1 VCLFIYFGIAG
12 KRSRRGKKETV
23 GEVRS
28 FCPPKNISNKNMIIE
43 YDVPIK
49 EILKYG
55 KKFKWKK
62 PSVCPCC
69 GDSVLWGH
77 GTVLC
82 FFMHIASG
90 LYLKRYRCNSCKCV
104 IKLKPAGFFKGFQT
118 PVNTIRQCIRDR
130 LDKRE
135 STPEVPRQNQ
145 DYWLRNLR
153 INIRAILGEEFKTRI
168 IDGFEQLLKLGGI
181 PVSCSFHIP

>member
-1 VCLFIYFGIAG
+1 
-12 KRSRRGKKETV
+12 
-23 GEVRS
+23 
-28 FCPPKNISNKNMIIE
+28 MIIE

-49 EILKYG
+49 GILKYG

-69 GDSVLWGH
+69 GDRVLWGH

-82 FFMHIASG
+82 FFTHVSSG
-90 LYLKRYRCNSCKCV
+90 LYLKRYRCNSCKSV

-130 LDKRE
+130 LDKKKNM
-135 STPEVPRQNQ
+135 PDVPRQNQ
-145 DYWLRNLR
+145 DYWLRNL
-153 INIRAILGEEFKTRI
+153 IKNIRAVLGENFTGRLTE
-168 IDGFEQLLKLGGI
+168 GFEQLLKMGFI
-181 PVSCSFHIP
+181 PVSCSIRLAQ

>member
-1 VCLFIYFGIAG
+1 
-12 KRSRRGKKETV
+12 
-23 GEVRS
+23 
-28 FCPPKNISNKNMIIE
+28 MIIE
-43 YDVPIK
+43 CAVPIK
-49 EILKYG
+49 EILKYN

-82 FFMHIASG
+82 FFTHIASG
-90 LYLKRYRCNSCKCV
+90 LYLKRYRCNSCKSV

-118 PVNTIRQCIRDR
+118 PVMTIKQCIRDR
-130 LDKRE
+130 LGKRK
-135 STPEVPRQNQ
+135 STTEVPRQNQ
-145 DYWLRNLR
+145 DYWLRNLN
-153 INIRAILGEEFKTRI
+153 INIRAIFGEEFKTKL

-181 PVSCSFHIP
+181 PVSCSFHIT